1 MKTLAILVVE
11 DSPSDAN
18 LLYQTFLK
26 AGKSDWSL
34 TIVERLS
41 EGIAEAQANH
51 FDLALLDLT
60 LPDSDGL
67 ETVENFTEAIPN
79 LPAIV
84 LTNASDENLAMA
96 AISRGAQDY
105 LIKGEITPNLL
116 VRSIS
121 YSIERGQLLK
131 KLIQSNADLEAFSF
145 SMAHDLQAP
154 LRNIATLSHIVLED
168 YADNLDDTAQDYLQ
182 RSIAAASRLSN
193 LIKDLLTYSRIGYS
207 EIELQPVNLD
217 RVVTEVVTDLKPLI
231 EESQAEIILKQLS
244 FTVRGQ
250 KSILIQSILNLV
262 TNAIKFVATDTQP
275 KVQIWAESCNHW
287 VRLWI
292 EDNGV
297 GIESASREKIFDL
310 FIRLHGTQDYP
321 GRGVGLA
328 FVKRGIE
335 RLGGRIGVESEPDR
349 GSRFWLELPEFSE
362 NYSDNFN

>member
-1 MKTLAILVVE
+1 MKTLSILVVE

-34 TIVERLS
+34 TITERLS
-41 EGIAEAQANH
+41 EGITEAKANH
-51 FDLALLDLT
+51 FDIALLDLS

-67 ETVENFTEAIPN
+67 ETVETFIQAVPN
-79 LPAIV
+79 VPAIV
-84 LTNASDENLAMA
+84 LTVASDERLALA
-96 AISRGAQDY
+96 AINKGAQDY
-105 LIKGEITPNLL
+105 LIKGEISPTLL

-131 KLIQSNADLEAFSF
+131 ELIQSNADLEAFSF

-154 LRNIATLSHIVLED
+154 LRNIATLSHVVLED
-168 YADNLDDTAQDYLQ
+168 YADNLDDTARNYLQ
-182 RSIAAASRLSN
+182 RSIAAASRLST

-207 EIELQPVNLD
+207 EVELQAVDLAE
-217 RVVTEVVTDLKPLI
+217 VVTEVVKDLKPLI
-231 EESQAEIILKQLS
+231 EEAQAEIVLKQLS
-244 FTVRGQ
+244 FTVQGQ

-262 TNAIKFVATDTQP
+262 TNAIKFVPADTQP
-275 KVQIWAESCNHW
+275 EIRIGAELRNYW
-287 VRLWI
+287 IRLWI
-292 EDNGV
+292 EDNGI
-297 GIESASREKIFDL
+297 GITPTNQQKIFDL
-310 FIRLHGTQDYP
+310 FIRLHGTKTYA

-335 RLGGRIGVESEPDR
+335 RLGGRVGVESEFGR

-362 NYSDNFN
+362 R